1 MGNDLGRGRVNSFFA
16 ALQRFGIGRLAV
28 LLGVGGGGA
37 ALLITILLN
46 LATPPMGLLYS
57 NLDLREAGSITQA
70 LDQGGIKYQVQ
81 GDGSTIMVARDKVAS
96 ARLMLAGK
104 GLPTSDS
111 VGYEI
116 FDTQNALGQ
125 TDFVQQLNM
134 KRATEGEL
142 ARTIRA
148 LDGVTFASVH
158 LVLPERQLFQDSTD
172 QATASVTIGVGAR
185 EPSTDQVRAVQNLV
199 SGAVPNLKP
208 EKVVVIDQHGKTL
221 SAESDVAGKEAADA
235 KAQIEDNLR
244 ARVKSLV
251 EGVVGAGKA
260 RVQVSAD
267 VDMSQVTTQSE
278 KYDPDGQVVRS
289 EATND
294 TSAKD
299 NSGGGGSTAAAS
311 ASTNIPGA
319 AQTAATQNPANGSEN
334 TGQESTTNYEISKTT
349 TTQVQQPGTIK
360 RLSVAVA
367 VDGLSAPGKD
377 GKPGPYTPRSAEE
390 MQHLNDLVKAAIGFS
405 TDRGDQ
411 VQVVNVRFP
420 DAEDAEG
427 VSASNPLMGF
437 DKNDIMRTVELAV
450 LAVVAGLILF
460 FVIRP
465 MLRSAQAGF
474 AAAGGGALVPY
485 TGGGGPIEARVVS
498 TPDGQTITID
508 AATGQPLAL
517 PSPEIEQKIDIA
529 RIEGQVKASSIRR
542 VAEFVEKHPEESVSI
557 LRGWLHESA

>member
-1 MGNDLGRGRVNSFFA
+1 VNAFFA

-37 ALLITILLN
+37 ALLVTILLN
-46 LATPPMGLLYS
+46 LAAPPMGLLYS

-70 LDQGGIKYQVQ
+70 LDQAGIKYQVQ
-81 GDGSTIMVARDKVAS
+81 GDGSTIMVPRDKVAT

-148 LDGVTFASVH
+148 LDGVTYARVH
-158 LVLPERQLFQDSTD
+158 LVLPERQLFQDNTEQSS
-172 QATASVTIGVGAR
+172 ASVTIGVGAR
-185 EPSTDQVRAVQNLV
+185 TPSMDEVRAVQNLV
-199 SGAVPNLKP
+199 AGAVPNLKP
-208 EKVVVIDQHGKTL
+208 ERVVVIDQHGKTL
-221 SAESDVAGKEAADA
+221 SAESDVAGKEAEDA
-235 KAQIEDNLR
+235 KAAIEDTIR

-278 KYDPDGQVVRS
+278 KFDPDGQVVRS
-289 EATND
+289 EQTND

-299 NSGGGGSTAAAS
+299 NQGGGGQLAATS
-311 ASTNIPGA
+311 ASTNVPGG
-319 AQTAATQNPANGSEN
+319 AQTAGQSQASGSEN
-334 TGQESTTNYEISKTT
+334 TGSESTTNYEISKTV

-367 VDGLSAPGKD
+367 VDGVTAPGQN
-377 GKPGPYTPRSAEE
+377 GKPGAYTPLSADE
-390 MQHLNDLVKAAIGFS
+390 MQRLNELVKAAIGYS
-405 TDRGDQ
+405 ADRGDQ

-427 VSASNPLMGF
+427 VTAANPLMGF
-437 DKNDIMRTVELAV
+437 DKNDIMRIAELVV
-450 LAVVAGLILF
+450 LAVVAGLVLF

-465 MLRSAQAGF
+465 MIRSASAGMA
-474 AAAGGGALVPY
+474 AAAGGTALAPI
-485 TGGGGPIEARVVS
+485 GGGGAPALAARVMAA
-498 TPDGQTITID
+498 PADGQTLAID

-517 PSPEIEQKIDIA
+517 PGPDIEQKIDIA
-529 RIEGQVKASSIRR
+529 RIEGQVKASSVKR